1 MVNMMNSKQ
10 NIDLDF
16 RPQVKELES
25 RLSGSEMNLS
35 YEATQIFSSLDVS
48 IPDNKFT
55 VIIGPNGCGK
65 STLLRMLCRLQ
76 KPNSGRVELDGSDI
90 YSMPP
95 KSLAKQIGLL
105 PQRVQA
111 PDGIRVKDLISRGR
125 FPYQKIFQQWS
136 AEDEQAVCDAM
147 QLTDTQH
154 LAERLIE
161 ELSGGQRQRVWIAMV
176 LAQQTPVLFL
186 DEPTTYLDIAHQID
200 LLELCR
206 DLNRRKNF
214 TIVAVL
220 HELNQAF
227 RYADHIILMSE
238 GQIAAQ
244 GSPKK
249 IVSSEMIKQVFNLD
263 CLIMDDPLSG
273 TPMVIPYSSQ

>member
-1 MVNMMNSKQ
+1 MNSKHS
-10 NIDLDF
+10 IDLNINPETQD
-16 RPQVKELES
+16 LDS

-35 YEATQIFSSLDVS
+35 YESTQIFSGLDVS

-76 KPNSGRVELDGSDI
+76 KPNSGRVELDGADI
-90 YSMPP
+90 YSLHP
-95 KSLAKQIGLL
+95 KALAKQIGLL
-105 PQRVQA
+105 PQRVHA
-111 PDGIRVKDLISRGR
+111 PDGIRVKDLVSRGR
-125 FPYQKIFQQWS
+125 YPYQKIFQQWS
-136 AEDEQAVCDAM
+136 PEDEQAVCEAM
-147 QLTDTQH
+147 QLTDTEH

-176 LAQQTPVLFL
+176 LAQQTPILFL

-220 HELNQAF
+220 HELNHAF

-238 GQIAAQ
+238 GKIAAQ
-244 GSPKK
+244 GCPKD
-249 IVSSEMIKQVFNLD
+249 IVSSETIKQVFNLD
-263 CLIMDDPLSG
+263 CLIMDDPISQ
-273 TPMVIPYSSQ
+273 TPMVIPYGKS

>member
-1 MVNMMNSKQ
+1 MNNKQ
-10 NIDLDF
+10 KFDLAAPNLQEDG
-16 RPQVKELES
+16 S
-25 RLSGSEMNLS
+25 RLSGSNLSLS
-35 YEATQIFSSLDVS
+35 YESTKIFSSLDVS

-65 STLLRMLCRLQ
+65 STLLRMLCRLL
-76 KPNSGRVELDGSDI
+76 KPNTGGITLDGEDI
-90 YSMPP
+90 YLLHP
-95 KSLAKQIGLL
+95 KTLAKQIGLL
-105 PQRVQA
+105 PQRVHA

-125 FPYQKIFQQWS
+125 YPYQKLFQQWS
-136 AEDEQAVCDAM
+136 PEDEQAVCEAM
-147 QLTDTQH
+147 QLTDTEH
-154 LAERLIE
+154 LSERLIE

-176 LAQQTPVLFL
+176 LAQQTPILFL

-238 GQIAAQ
+238 GEIAAQ
-244 GSPKK
+244 GGPKD
-249 IVSSEMIKQVFNLD
+249 IVSSEIIKQVFNLD
-263 CLIMDDPLSG
+263 CLIMDDPISH
-273 TPMVIPYSSQ
+273 TPMVIPYGK

>member
-1 MVNMMNSKQ
+1 MMNSKQ
-10 NIDLDF
+10 NLDL
-16 RPQVKELES
+16 PLTAETQENNS
-25 RLSGSEMNLS
+25 RLSGSEMSLS
-35 YEATQIFSSLDVS
+35 YETGQIFDSLDVG

-76 KPNSGRVELDGSDI
+76 KPNSGDVELDGSDI
-90 YSMPP
+90 YSLHP
-95 KSLAKQIGLL
+95 KTLAKQIGLL
-105 PQRVQA
+105 PQRVHA

-125 FPYQKIFQQWS
+125 YPYQKLFQQWS
-136 AEDEQAVCDAM
+136 PEDEQAVCEAM

-176 LAQQTPVLFL
+176 LAQQTPILFL
-186 DEPTTYLDIAHQID
+186 DEPTTYLDIAHQIE

-238 GQIAAQ
+238 GEIAAQ
-244 GSPKK
+244 GSPKQ
-249 IVSSEMIKQVFNLD
+249 IVSSEMIKQVFKLE
-263 CLIMDDPLSG
+263 CLIMDDPVSH
-273 TPMVIPYSSQ
+273 TPMVIPYGNTSF

>member
-1 MVNMMNSKQ
+1 MNSKQ
-10 NIDLDF
+10 NINVGVNPED
-16 RPQVKELES
+16 QKAYS
-25 RLSGSEMNLS
+25 RLSGSDMSLS
-35 YEATQIFSSLDVS
+35 YESACIFSSLDVS
-48 IPDNKFT
+48 VPDNKFT

-76 KPNSGRVELDGSDI
+76 KPDIGRVELDGSDI
-90 YSMPP
+90 YSLHP
-95 KSLAKQIGLL
+95 KLLAKQIGLL
-105 PQRVQA
+105 PQRVHA
-111 PDGIRVKDLISRGR
+111 PDGIQVKDLVSRGR
-125 FPYQKIFQQWS
+125 YPYQKLFQQWS
-136 AEDEQAVCDAM
+136 PEDEQAVIEAM
-147 QLTDTQH
+147 QLTDTEH

-176 LAQQTPVLFL
+176 LAQQTPILFL

-238 GQIAAQ
+238 GKIEAQ
-244 GSPKK
+244 GAPKQ
-249 IVSSEMIKQVFNLD
+249 IVSSQTIKQVFNLD
-263 CLIMDDPLSG
+263 CLIIDDPVSQ
-273 TPMVIPYSSQ
+273 TPMVIPYGKSA

>member
-1 MVNMMNSKQ
+1 MNSRQKTNSYVSAESQ
-10 NIDLDF
+10 GID
-16 RPQVKELES
+16 S
-25 RLSGSEMNLS
+25 RLSGYDMSLS
-35 YEATQIFSSLDVS
+35 YETGQIFSSLDVQ

-76 KPNSGRVELDGSDI
+76 KPNSGYVELDGSDI
-90 YSMPP
+90 YSLPP
-95 KSLAKQIGLL
+95 KTLAKQIGLL
-105 PQRVQA
+105 PQRVHA

-125 FPYQKIFQQWS
+125 YPYQKLFQQWS
-136 AEDEQAVCDAM
+136 PEDEQAVCEAM

-176 LAQQTPVLFL
+176 LAQQTPILFL

-238 GQIAAQ
+238 GKIAAQ
-244 GSPKK
+244 GSPKD
-249 IVSSEMIKQVFNLD
+249 IVSSETIKQVFNLE
-263 CLIMDDPLSG
+263 CLIVEDPISQ
-273 TPMVIPYSSQ
+273 TPMVIPYGKS

>member
-1 MVNMMNSKQ
+1 MNSKQ
-10 NIDLDF
+10 NINVGVNPED
-16 RPQVKELES
+16 QKAYS
-25 RLSGSEMNLS
+25 RLSGSDMSLS
-35 YEATQIFSSLDVS
+35 YESARIFSSLDVS
-48 IPDNKFT
+48 VPDNKFT

-76 KPNSGRVELDGSDI
+76 KPDIGRVELDGSDI
-90 YSMPP
+90 YSLHP
-95 KSLAKQIGLL
+95 KLLAKQIGLL
-105 PQRVQA
+105 PQRVHA
-111 PDGIRVKDLISRGR
+111 PDGVQVKDLVSRGR
-125 FPYQKIFQQWS
+125 YPYQKLFQQWS
-136 AEDEQAVCDAM
+136 PEDEQAVIEAM
-147 QLTDTQH
+147 QLTDTEH

-176 LAQQTPVLFL
+176 LAQQTPILFL

-238 GQIAAQ
+238 GKIEAQ
-244 GSPKK
+244 GAPKQ
-249 IVSSEMIKQVFNLD
+249 IVSSQTIKQVFNLD
-263 CLIMDDPLSG
+263 CLIIDDPVSQ
-273 TPMVIPYSSQ
+273 TPMVIPYGKSA

>member
-1 MVNMMNSKQ
+1 MNSKQ
-10 NIDLDF
+10 NINLDTS
-16 RPQVKELES
+16 PEAQEIYS
-25 RLSGSEMNLS
+25 RLSGSDMSLS
-35 YEATQIFSSLDVS
+35 YESAQIFSSLDVS

-76 KPNSGRVELDGSDI
+76 KPNSGQVELDGADI
-90 YSMPP
+90 YSLQP
-95 KSLAKQIGLL
+95 KILAKQIGLL
-105 PQRVQA
+105 PQRVHA
-111 PDGIRVKDLISRGR
+111 PDGIRVKDLVSRGR
-125 FPYQKIFQQWS
+125 YPYQKLFQQWS
-136 AEDEQAVCDAM
+136 PEDEQAVIEAM
-147 QLTDTQH
+147 QLTDTEH
-154 LAERLIE
+154 LSERLIE

-176 LAQQTPVLFL
+176 LAQQTPILFL

-238 GQIAAQ
+238 GQVAAQ
-244 GSPKK
+244 GSPKE
-249 IVSSEMIKQVFNLD
+249 IVSSEMIKQVFDLD
-263 CLIMDDPLSG
+263 CMIMDDPISH
-273 TPMVIPYSSQ
+273 TPMVIPYGKSAD

>member
-1 MVNMMNSKQ
+1 MNSKHNTDL
-10 NIDLDF
+10 NINPETQDVD
-16 RPQVKELES
+16 S

-35 YEATQIFSSLDVS
+35 YESTQIFSGLDVS

-90 YSMPP
+90 YSLPP
-95 KSLAKQIGLL
+95 KALAKQIGLL
-105 PQRVQA
+105 PQRVHA
-111 PDGIRVKDLISRGR
+111 PDGIRVKDLVSRGR
-125 FPYQKIFQQWS
+125 YPYQKIFQQWS
-136 AEDEQAVCDAM
+136 PEDEQAVCEAM
-147 QLTDTQH
+147 QLTDTEH

-176 LAQQTPVLFL
+176 LAQQTPILFL

-220 HELNQAF
+220 HELNHAF

-238 GQIAAQ
+238 GKIAAQ
-244 GSPKK
+244 GCPKD
-249 IVSSEMIKQVFNLD
+249 IVSSETIKQVFNLD
-263 CLIMDDPLSG
+263 CLIMDDPISQ
-273 TPMVIPYSSQ
+273 TPMVIPYGKS

>member
-1 MVNMMNSKQ
+1 MNSKH
-10 NIDLDF
+10 NIDLNINPEIQD
-16 RPQVKELES
+16 VDS

-35 YEATQIFSSLDVS
+35 YESTHIFSGLDVS

-76 KPNSGRVELDGSDI
+76 KPNSGHVELDGDDI
-90 YSMPP
+90 YSLPP
-95 KSLAKQIGLL
+95 KTLAKQIGLL
-105 PQRVQA
+105 PQRVHA
-111 PDGIRVKDLISRGR
+111 PDGIRVKDLVSRGR
-125 FPYQKIFQQWS
+125 YPYQKIFQQWS
-136 AEDEQAVCDAM
+136 PEDEQAVCDAM
-147 QLTDTQH
+147 QITDTEH

-176 LAQQTPVLFL
+176 LAQQTPILFL

-206 DLNRRKNF
+206 DLNRHKNF

-227 RYADHIILMSE
+227 RYADHVILMNE
-238 GQIAAQ
+238 GKIAAQ
-244 GSPKK
+244 GSPKEV
-249 IVSSEMIKQVFNLD
+249 VSSEMIKRVFNLD
-263 CLIMDDPLSG
+263 CLIQDDPVSQ
-273 TPMVIPYSSQ
+273 TPMVIPYGKSSQ

>member
-1 MVNMMNSKQ
+1 MSIKEETLFESLGESLH
-10 NIDLDF
+10 ID
-16 RPQVKELES
+16 
-25 RLSGSEMNLS
+25 RLSGSNMNLS
-35 YEATQIFSSLDVS
+35 YESDKIFSSLDVT

-76 KPNSGRVELDGSDI
+76 KPNSGRVELDGEEI
-90 YSMPP
+90 YSIHP

-105 PQRVQA
+105 PQRVTA
-111 PDGIRVKDLISRGR
+111 PDGIRVKDLVSRGR
-125 FPYQKIFQQWS
+125 YPYQKLFQQWS
-136 AEDEQAVCDAM
+136 DEDELAVCEAM
-147 QLTDTQH
+147 QLTDIEH
-154 LAERLIE
+154 LAERLID

-176 LAQQTPVLFL
+176 LAQQTPILFL

-206 DLNRRKNF
+206 DLNRRKKF

-227 RYADHIILMSE
+227 RYADHILLMSE
-238 GQIAAQ
+238 GNIAAQ
-244 GSPKK
+244 GAPQD
-249 IVSSEMIKQVFNLD
+249 IISSEIIKQVFNLD
-263 CLIMDDPLSG
+263 CLIMDDPICGS
-273 TPMVIPYSSQ
+273 PMVIPYGTR